1 MVTVAVATF
10 CSADFVLETLES
22 IYHQTYQ
29 DISLIISDDCS
40 TDDTVAVVNKWVA
53 LERVKNRFDSIQV
66 LTVPKN
72 TGVSANCNR
81 CIAASTSDW
90 IKFIA
95 ADDILLPNCI
105 ADNITFV
112 TDNPNANVVFS
123 QVKMYQDTFEEK
135 NYLETT
141 PLDYPNNLMHESLSA
156 KGQYQL
162 LLVSDRIHYTPSLFL
177 NKQAILKVG
186 GYDESCR
193 LVEDYPMWLKLTG
206 SGERLHYFHK
216 ITVGYRI
223 HSKAANNVGEKALF
237 KPSAIN
243 GYLVRKK
250 YAHPYL
256 PKLLVLQENWAY
268 HVTVCFKKI
277 GIIKKTKL
285 NFMLYKF
292 MIFYANL
299 FETNCHVISPI
310 FL

>member
-1 MVTVAVATF
+1 MVTVAVATYF
-10 CSADFVLETLES
+10 SADFVLETLES
-22 IYHQTYQ
+22 IYQQTYP

-53 LERVKNRFDSIQV
+53 LERVKNRFNSIQV

-81 CIAASTSDW
+81 CIAATPSDW
-90 IKFIA
+90 LKFIA
-95 ADDILLPNCI
+95 ADDILLSNCI
-105 ADNITFV
+105 ADNIAFV
-112 TDNPNANVVFS
+112 TDNPNVTVVFS

-156 KGQYQL
+156 KDQYQL
-162 LLVSDRIHYTPSLFL
+162 LLISDRIHYTPSLFL
-177 NKQAILKVG
+177 NKQVILKVG
-186 GYDESCR
+186 GYDETCR

-223 HSKAANNVGEKALF
+223 HSKAANNVGENALF
-237 KPSAIN
+237 KPSVIN

-256 PKLLVLQENWAY
+256 PILLVLQEKWAY
-268 HVTVCFKKI
+268 HVTLSFKTI
-277 GIIKKTKL
+277 GIIKKTRL
-285 NFMLYKF
+285 NFILYKF
-292 MIFYANL
+292 MTFYANPFFYCNAL
-299 FETNCHVISPI
+299 YRR
-310 FL
+310 LK

>member
-10 CSADFVLETLES
+10 FSADFVLETLES

-90 IKFIA
+90 VKFIA

-206 SGERLHYFHK
+206 SGERLYYFHK
-216 ITVGYRI
+216 ITIGYRI

-292 MIFYANL
+292 MIFYANPFFYCNAL
-299 FETNCHVISPI
+299 YRK
-310 FL
+310 LK

>member
-10 CSADFVLETLES
+10 FSADFVLETLES

-90 IKFIA
+90 VKFIA

-112 TDNPNANVVFS
+112 RDNPNANVVFS

-206 SGERLHYFHK
+206 SGERLYYFHK

-292 MIFYANL
+292 MIFYANPFFYCNAL
-299 FETNCHVISPI
+299 YRK
-310 FL
+310 LK

>member
-10 CSADFVLETLES
+10 FSADFVLETLES

-90 IKFIA
+90 VKFIA

-105 ADNITFV
+105 ADNIAFV

-186 GYDESCR
+186 GYDETCR

-206 SGERLHYFHK
+206 SGERLYYFHK

-292 MIFYANL
+292 MIFYANPFFYCNAL
-299 FETNCHVISPI
+299 YRK
-310 FL
+310 LK

>member
-10 CSADFVLETLES
+10 FSADFVLETLES

-105 ADNITFV
+105 ADNIAFV

-186 GYDESCR
+186 GYDETCR

-206 SGERLHYFHK
+206 SGERLYYFHK

-292 MIFYANL
+292 MIFYANPFFYCNAL
-299 FETNCHVISPI
+299 YRK
-310 FL
+310 LK

>member
-10 CSADFVLETLES
+10 FSADFVLETLES

-90 IKFIA
+90 VKFIA

-206 SGERLHYFHK
+206 SGERLYYFHK

-223 HSKAANNVGEKALF
+223 HSKAANNVGDKTLF

-292 MIFYANL
+292 MIFYANPFFYCNAL
-299 FETNCHVISPI
+299 YRK
-310 FL
+310 LK

>member
-10 CSADFVLETLES
+10 FSADFVLETLES

-90 IKFIA
+90 VKFIA

-112 TDNPNANVVFS
+112 RDNPNANVVFS

-206 SGERLHYFHK
+206 SGEQLYYFHK

-292 MIFYANL
+292 MIFYANPFFYCNAL
-299 FETNCHVISPI
+299 YRK
-310 FL
+310 LK

>member
-10 CSADFVLETLES
+10 FSADFVLETLES

-90 IKFIA
+90 VKFIA

-206 SGERLHYFHK
+206 SGERLYYFHK

-292 MIFYANL
+292 MIFYANPFFYCNAL
-299 FETNCHVISPI
+299 YRK
-310 FL
+310 LK

>member
-10 CSADFVLETLES
+10 FSADFVLETLES

-90 IKFIA
+90 VKFIA

-105 ADNITFV
+105 ADNIAFV

-206 SGERLHYFHK
+206 SGERLYYFHK

-292 MIFYANL
+292 MIFYANPFFYCNAL
-299 FETNCHVISPI
+299 YRK
-310 FL
+310 LK

>member
-10 CSADFVLETLES
+10 FSADFVLETLES

-40 TDDTVAVVNKWVA
+40 TDDTVAVVNEWVA

-81 CIAASTSDW
+81 CIAATPSDW
-90 IKFIA
+90 LKFIA

-105 ADNITFV
+105 ADNIAFV

-186 GYDESCR
+186 GYDETCR

-206 SGERLHYFHK
+206 SGERLYYFHK

-268 HVTVCFKKI
+268 HVTISFKKM

-292 MIFYANL
+292 MIFYANPFFYCNAL
-299 FETNCHVISPI
+299 YRK
-310 FL
+310 LK